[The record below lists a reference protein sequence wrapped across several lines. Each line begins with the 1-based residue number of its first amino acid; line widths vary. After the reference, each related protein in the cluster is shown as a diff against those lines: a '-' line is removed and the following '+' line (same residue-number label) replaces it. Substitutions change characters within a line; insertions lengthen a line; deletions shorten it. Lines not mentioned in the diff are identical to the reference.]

1 MDDPEDTMATVA
13 RFVEQLHA
21 NMSSQNEKELI
32 TARLLGI
39 ARARKEA
46 RMLIGSHGQ
55 AMPLFI
61 SILRSGTP
69 VAKINVAATLS
80 LLCKDEDLR
89 LKVLLGGCI
98 PPLLSLLKS
107 ESTEARK
114 AAAEAIYEVSSGGL
128 SDDHVGVKIFVT
140 EGVVPTLWDQLN
152 PKNKQDKV
160 VEGFVTGALRNLCG
174 DKDGYWRATLEA
186 GGVDIIVGILSSDN
200 AASQSNAASLLARLM
215 LAFSDSIPKV
225 IDSGAVKALLW
236 LVGQENDIS
245 VRASAA
251 DALEALSSKSSSAKK
266 AIVNVDG
273 LPVLIGAVV
282 APSKECMQGECGQ
295 ALQGHATRALANIC
309 GGMSAL
315 ILYLGELSQSPRL
328 AAPVADIVGAL
339 AYTLMVFEHNSD
351 ANNEPFDV
359 THLED
364 ILVMLLKPRDN
375 KLVQERVLEAMA
387 SLYGNIYLSRCLSHA
402 EAKRVLTGLITMAVA
417 DVQEYLI
424 LSLTNL
430 CCDGVGIWEAIRK
443 REGIQLLISLLGLTS
458 EQHQEYAVQLLA
470 ILADQVDDSKWAI
483 TAAGGIPPLVQLLET
498 GSQKAKEDA
507 AHVLWNLCCHSE
519 DIRACVESAGA
530 IPAFLWLLKSGGSR
544 GQEASALALTKLI
557 RTADSATIN
566 QLLALLLGDSPS
578 SKAHTIKVL
587 GHVLTMASHKDLVHK
602 GSAANKG
609 LRSLV
614 EVLNSSNEESQEHAA
629 SVLADLF
636 STRQDICDSL
646 ATDEIVHPCMKLL
659 TSKIQVVATQS
670 ARALGA
676 LSRPTKTKTTNKMSY
691 LAEGDVKPLIKL
703 AKTSSIDAAETAV
716 AALANLLSDSQ
727 IAAEALTEDIVSAL
741 TRVLGEG
748 TSEGK
753 QNASRALHQLL
764 KHFPVGDVLTGNS
777 QCRFAVLALVDSLS
791 AMDMDGTDVA
801 DALEVVALLA
811 RTKQGVHLT
820 YPPWSALAEV
830 PSSLE
835 PLVYCLAEG
844 PPPVQDMAIEIL
856 SRFCRDQLVV
866 VADLLVARS
875 RSIGSLA
882 NRILNSSSLEV
893 RVGGSSLLIC
903 AVKEHKQQSLE
914 ALDVSGYLK
923 PLIYA
928 LVEMMKQNSNYSM
941 EIEVRTPKGYME
953 RTAFPEGDEF
963 DVPDPATVLGSTVA
977 LWLLSIIASFC
988 ANNKLTIM
996 EAGGVEALSDKLA
1009 TYTSNPQ
1016 VYPDL
1021 DILVAKSF
1029 SFSEYCFTF
1038 CFLWDELT
1046 RLVTSYSIN

>member
-1 MDDPEDTMATVA
+1 MDDPESTMATVA
-13 RFVEQLHA
+13 NLVEQLHA
-21 NMSSQNEKELI
+21 NMSSQHEKELI

-39 ARARKEA
+39 AKSRKDART
-46 RMLIGSHGQ
+46 LIGSHGQ

-69 VAKINVAATLS
+69 VAKVNVAATLS
-80 LLCKDEDLR
+80 VLCKDEDLR

-98 PPLLSLLKS
+98 PPLLSILKS
-107 ESTEARK
+107 ESTKARK

-128 SDDHVGVKIFVT
+128 SDDHVGIKIFVT

-225 IDSGAVKALLW
+225 IDSGAVKALLQ
-236 LVGQENDIS
+236 LVGQENDTS

-251 DALEALSSKSSSAKK
+251 DALEALSSKSTRAKK
-266 AIVNVDG
+266 AIVDADG
-273 LPVLIGAVV
+273 VPVLIGAVV

-295 ALQGHATRALANIC
+295 ALQGHATQALANIC

-315 ILYLGELSQSPRL
+315 ILYLGDLSRSPRL

-339 AYTLMVFEHNSD
+339 AYTLMVFEHSSD
-351 ANNEPFDV
+351 VDKEPFDV
-359 THLED
+359 KQIED
-364 ILVMLLKPRDN
+364 ILVILLKPRDK
-375 KLVQERVLEAMA
+375 KLIQERVLEAMA
-387 SLYGNIYLSRCLSHA
+387 SLYGNIYLSRWLSHA
-402 EAKRVLTGLITMAVA
+402 EAKKVLTGLITMAAA
-417 DVQEYLI
+417 DVQDYLI
-424 LSLTNL
+424 LSLTSL
-430 CCDGVGIWEAIRK
+430 CCDGVGIWDAIGK
-443 REGIQLLISLLGLTS
+443 REGIQLLISLLGLSS

-470 ILADQVDDSKWAI
+470 ILTELFDDSKWAI

-507 AHVLWNLCCHSE
+507 AHILWNLCCPSE

-566 QLLALLLGDSPS
+566 QLLALLLGESPS
-578 SKAHTIKVL
+578 SKAHIIKVL
-587 GHVLTMASHKDLVHK
+587 GHVLIMASHKDLVQK

-614 EVLNSSNEESQEHAA
+614 EVLNSTNEESQEYAA

-646 ATDEIVHPCMKLL
+646 ATDEIVLPCMKLL
-659 TSKIQVVATQS
+659 TSKTQVVATQS

-676 LSRPTKTKTTNKMSY
+676 LSRPTKTKTSNKMSY
-691 LAEGDVKPLIKL
+691 LAEGDVMPLIKL

-716 AALANLLSDSQ
+716 AALANLLSDPQ
-727 IAAEALTEDIVSAL
+727 IAAEALSEDVVSAL

-764 KHFPVGDVLTGNS
+764 KHFPVGDVLTGNA
-777 QCRFAVLALVDSLS
+777 QCRFAVLALVDSLN
-791 AMDMDGTDVA
+791 AMDMDGA
-801 DALEVVALLA
+801 DAVDALDVIVLLA

-820 YPPWSALAEV
+820 YPPWSALADDA

-835 PLVYCLAEG
+835 PLVHCLAEG
-844 PPPVQDMAIEIL
+844 PPPVQDKAIEIL
-856 SRFCRDQLVV
+856 SRLCGDQPVV
-866 VADLLVARS
+866 LGDLLVERS

-882 NRILNSSSLEV
+882 DRIMNSTSLEV
-893 RVGGSSLLIC
+893 RVGGSALLIC
-903 AVKEHKQQSLE
+903 AAKEHKQQSMD
-914 ALDVSGYLK
+914 ALDVSGYLN
-923 PLIYA
+923 PLICA
-928 LVEMMKQNSNYSM
+928 LVELMKQNSSCSSL
-941 EIEVRTPKGYME
+941 EIEVRTPRGFME
-953 RTAFPEGDEF
+953 RTAFQEGDEF
-963 DVPDPATVLGSTVA
+963 DVPDPASILGGTVA
-977 LWLLSIIASFC
+977 LWLLAVIASFH
-988 ANNKLTIM
+988 AKNKAIVM
-996 EAGGVEALSDKLA
+996 EAGGLEALSDKLA
-1009 TYTSNPQ
+1009 SYTSNPQ
-1016 VYPDL
+1016 VHPN
-1021 DILVAKSF
+1021 
-1029 SFSEYCFTF
+1029 T
-1038 CFLWDELT
+1038 
-1046 RLVTSYSIN
+1046 YSNG